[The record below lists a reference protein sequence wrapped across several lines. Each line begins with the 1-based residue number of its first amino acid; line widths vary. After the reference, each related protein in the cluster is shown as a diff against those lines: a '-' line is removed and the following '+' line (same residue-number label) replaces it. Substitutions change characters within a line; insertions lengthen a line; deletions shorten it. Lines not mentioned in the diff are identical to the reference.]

1 MPALT
6 KKPNFLLIV
15 ADDLGFSDLGCFGG
29 ADVSTPNLDAL
40 AKEGC
45 RLSSFHT
52 ASACSPTRSMLMSG
66 TDNHLAGLGQ
76 MGETVARNKIFQGR
90 PGYEGVL
97 NQRVAALGEVLRD
110 GGYDTF
116 MSGKWHLGMTEDSLP
131 HARGFDRV
139 FSLLPGGGNH
149 YGYEPVLEDGTPVVK
164 VLPPIYVEDSQFIDH
179 RTLPKDFYST
189 TYFAERMLG
198 YLGDRA
204 SDKPF
209 LAYLPFTAPHW
220 PLQAPNDIVAK
231 YKGRY
236 DDGPEALRER
246 RLAGLKQAGIVE
258 PDVTAHPLC
267 SVGDSRPWSE
277 MTVDERKDSARRM
290 EVYAAM
296 IEVMDA
302 EIGRV
307 IQWLKDNDEY
317 DNTFIFFSSDNGAE
331 GTFFEALPVLGEDF
345 QASIRKYFDNSLDN
359 IGRPNSFTSIGPAW
373 AQAATAPNRMYKA
386 WITEGGIRCP
396 AIVRYPGFRNNTISH
411 ELTTVMDIMPTLLE
425 MAQVEHPA
433 PEYRGRKV
441 LPMRGKSWVSYLS
454 GSRDCVHTENAVHGW
469 ELFGQ
474 AAIRQGPWKAVWIPS
489 EDPKWS
495 LYNLASD
502 VGETE
507 DLAEAEPAR
516 LLEMV
521 RLWRDYEAETGIV
534 RLDPDQAFALRGY
547 GFYRGTK
554 P

>member
-296 IEVMDA
+296 IEGGPLDSFCAFLPKLIPSKQSWMPRS
-302 EIGRV
+302 GGSSNGSRTTTSTTTRSSSSRV
-307 IQWLKDNDEY
+307 I
-317 DNTFIFFSSDNGAE
+317 
-331 GTFFEALPVLGEDF
+331 
-345 QASIRKYFDNSLDN
+345 
-359 IGRPNSFTSIGPAW
+359 
-373 AQAATAPNRMYKA
+373 TAPRAPSSKPSRSSA
-386 WITEGGIRCP
+386 RT
-396 AIVRYPGFRNNTISH
+396 FR
-411 ELTTVMDIMPTLLE
+411 
-425 MAQVEHPA
+425 
-433 PEYRGRKV
+433 RR
-441 LPMRGKSWVSYLS
+441 S
-454 GSRDCVHTENAVHGW
+454 GSTSTTRWTTSVARTRSPRSARRGHRQRQPRTECT
-469 ELFGQ
+469 
-474 AAIRQGPWKAVWIPS
+474 R
-489 EDPKWS
+489 
-495 LYNLASD
+495 
-502 VGETE
+502 
-507 DLAEAEPAR
+507 
-516 LLEMV
+516 
-521 RLWRDYEAETGIV
+521 
-534 RLDPDQAFALRGY
+534 
-547 GFYRGTK
+547 
-554 P
+554 